1 MRKLLLGPTP
11 DLHARQ
17 AAKIRGSLRWSN
29 IAIFSIL
36 ATVLALWILHLIS
49 VIPPMLGGGG
59 IPKELTPAFGKN
71 QTPVPGATGFM
82 IDATHFLTTQDALA
96 GAGQEVKVADEAT
109 VSFPDSTGQL
119 SAPAK
124 GSISWIS
131 EDQSGVR
138 LVLVTMETPQ
148 GVALPFVEGPLQ
160 EDQSYRIAGYQM
172 TDDGKDFLLTL
183 PIKLFVAD
191 GLGTV
196 DWGDRET
203 PAAEGFPVLQRKDD
217 GTFQAQGILSS
228 GLIAVPLPLDDLKTQ
243 GVKP

>member
-17 AAKIRGSLRWSN
+17 AARIRGSLRWSN
-29 IAIFSIL
+29 IAILSIL
-36 ATVLALWILHLIS
+36 ATVLALWVLHLIS
-49 VIPPMLGGGG
+49 VIPPVLGGGG
-59 IPKELTPAFGKN
+59 IPKELTAAFGKI

-82 IDATHFLTTQDALA
+82 IDANHFLTTQDALA

-131 EDQSGVR
+131 EDLSGVR
-138 LVLVTMETPQ
+138 LVLVTMETPHE
-148 GVALPFVEGPLQ
+148 ATLPMVEGPLLD
-160 EDQSYRIAGYQM
+160 DQSYRIAGFQ
-172 TDDGKDFLLTL
+172 TTEDGKDFLFTL
-183 PIKLFVAD
+183 PIKLFIAD

-196 DWGDRET
+196 DWGDRDA
-203 PAAEGFPVLQRKDD
+203 PVAEGFPVLQRKDD
-217 GTFQAQGILSS
+217 GTIQVQGILSS
-228 GLIAVPLPLDDLKTQ
+228 GLIAVPLPLEDLKTQ
-243 GVKP
+243 GVKH